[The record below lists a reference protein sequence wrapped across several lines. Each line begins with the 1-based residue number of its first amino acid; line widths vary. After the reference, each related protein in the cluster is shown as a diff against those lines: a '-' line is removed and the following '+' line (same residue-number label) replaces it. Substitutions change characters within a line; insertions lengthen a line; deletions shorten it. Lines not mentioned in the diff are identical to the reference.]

1 MRKLSGKSKGD
12 ATLPGA
18 GRRGN
23 AAVRHGCGL
32 TVPKKHVYDVKHIII
47 KADRMHKNY
56 MRSLPR
62 EWRAMAKV
70 FVALGDEHRQRLLLT
85 FEKGERL
92 TVGQISQVSTLSRP
106 AVSHHLKI
114 LRAAG
119 ILEAE
124 KSGKEVFLRVNK
136 ALIEQT
142 LRTVLDYVREQA

>member
-1 MRKLSGKSKGD
+1 
-12 ATLPGA
+12 
-18 GRRGN
+18 
-23 AAVRHGCGL
+23 
-32 TVPKKHVYDVKHIII
+32 
-47 KADRMHKNY
+47 MHKNY

-92 TVGQISQVSTLSRP
+92 TVGQISEVSTLSRP

-114 LRAAG
+114 LRQAG

-124 KSGKEVFLRVNK
+124 KTGKEVYLRVNK
-136 ALIEQT
+136 ALLEDT
-142 LRTVLDYVREQA
+142 LRTVLDYARQEA